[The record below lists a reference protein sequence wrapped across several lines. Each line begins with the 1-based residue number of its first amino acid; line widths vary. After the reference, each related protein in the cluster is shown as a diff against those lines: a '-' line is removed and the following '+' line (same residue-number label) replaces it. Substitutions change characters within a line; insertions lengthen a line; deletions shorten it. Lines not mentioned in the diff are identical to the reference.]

1 MLLTNSIS
9 LLLLYFGY
17 NLFMAI
23 IKISKKNLFYNLNQL
38 TLKSGSKSKISAVLK
53 DNAYGHGIELMAKL
67 LSEYGIKEAV
77 VVNNHEAETI
87 KNYFE
92 NILILNDTPKNIRNF
107 SYAITSIDAL
117 KKVEKNIKIELKVDT
132 GMHRNGILMC
142 QLQEAIEIIQ
152 QKGLNLFGLFT
163 HYRSADEL
171 SSEFAWQKSNFEWVK
186 KQILNANLKPRFH
199 SHNSASLLRSNSFNE
214 DIARVGIAM
223 YGFNELPDCF
233 DKMELKP
240 IMSLWAKRTTTRK
253 LKKGQRVGYGGDFI
267 APKDIIISTYDVGYG
282 MGLFRG
288 NSKNPLITSEGLAI
302 LGRASMDFISLES
315 TKDEVCI
322 FDNAKKIA
330 KHFGTISYEI
340 TTSLKAD
347 VQREVN
353 EYKV

>member
-142 QLQEAIEIIQ
+142 QLQEAI
-152 QKGLNLFGLFT
+152 
-163 HYRSADEL
+163 D
-171 SSEFAWQKSNFEWVK
+171 NFEWVK

-233 DKMELKP
+233 NKMELKP

-267 APKDIIISTYDVGYG
+267 APKDIIISTYDAG
-282 MGLFRG
+282 FRI
-288 NSKNPLITSEGLAI
+288 NK
-302 LGRASMDFISLES
+302 R
-315 TKDEVCI
+315 
-322 FDNAKKIA
+322 
-330 KHFGTISYEI
+330 
-340 TTSLKAD
+340 
-347 VQREVN
+347 
-353 EYKV
+353 